1 MVIASNQ
8 RKTKPLAMDL
18 TYSFLFILLLPLFA
32 FLLFHHLSIKKPT
45 SQGLKPHPL
54 IGHLP
59 HFIKHRHRFLDWIS
73 DVLTS
78 NPSHTMGLQIP
89 FQDYGILTANPL
101 NVEHILKTNFGNY
114 PKGQRSTTF
123 LQDFLGQGIFNS
135 DGEQWRHQRKL
146 ASYEFNKRS
155 LRNFVVDTVQLEIEN
170 RLLPL
175 LRRAEERDE
184 VLDFQDILESFGF
197 DNICKVAFNEDPA
210 CLSIDEEEEKKKSM
224 SKEFKKAFGDAQ
236 SLSMV
241 RFMDVFP
248 FAWRI
253 KKMLNVG
260 SEKKLRK
267 SMSIVHEFAMKII
280 RDRRNNKDHDGDDLL
295 SRFSSEN
302 ENSEEF
308 LRDIVISF
316 VLAGRETTSSAL
328 SWFFW
333 LVSTRP
339 DVEEKIVKEVEE
351 NRARHGNFREGFDY
365 DKLREMQYLHAAV
378 TESMRLYP
386 PVAIDTLACKE
397 DDTLPDGNFV
407 GKGWFVSYSAYAMGR
422 LEEIWGEDWG
432 VFQPERW
439 LEDGV
444 FKPENPFKFPVF
456 HAGPRMCL
464 GKEMAYIQ
472 MKSVAA
478 SVLEE
483 FKVEVLLEKG
493 RSPEHVLSM
502 TLRMRDG
509 LPVQVKRRERS

>member
-1 MVIASNQ
+1 
-8 RKTKPLAMDL
+8 
-18 TYSFLFILLLPLFA
+18 
-32 FLLFHHLSIKKPT
+32 
-45 SQGLKPHPL
+45 
-54 IGHLP
+54 
-59 HFIKHRHRFLDWIS
+59 
-73 DVLTS
+73 
-78 NPSHTMGLQIP
+78 MGFQTP
-89 FQDYGILTANPL
+89 FQDYGIITANPL
-101 NVEHILKTNFGNY
+101 NVEHILKTNFENY

-123 LQDFLGQGIFNS
+123 LKDFLGQGIFNS

-146 ASYEFNKRS
+146 ASHEFNKRS
-155 LRNFVVDTVQLEIEN
+155 LRNFVVNTVQWEIEN

-184 VLDFQDILESFGF
+184 VLDLQDILECFGF

-210 CLSIDEEEEKKKSM
+210 CLGTKEEEEKSM

-248 FAWRI
+248 YTWRI
-253 KKMLNVG
+253 KKVFDVG
-260 SEKKLRK
+260 SERKLRE
-267 SMSIVHEFAMKII
+267 SMSVVHEFATKII
-280 RDRRNNKDHDGDDLL
+280 RERREKPVGMLCGGEDLL
-295 SRFSSEN
+295 SRFASEK

-339 DVEEKIVKEVEE
+339 DVEVKIVKEVEE
-351 NRARHGNFREGFDY
+351 VRARYQNSGESFGFDE
-365 DKLREMQYLHAAV
+365 LREMQYLHAAV

-386 PVAIDTLACKE
+386 PVALDTLACRE
-397 DDTLPDGNFV
+397 DDTLPDGSFV
-407 GKGWFVSYSAYAMGR
+407 GKGWFVTYSAYAMGR
-422 LEEIWGEDWG
+422 MEEIWGKDWG
-432 VFQPERW
+432 EFRPERW

-444 FKPENPFKFPVF
+444 FRPESPIRFPVF

-472 MKSVAA
+472 MKSVVA
-478 SVLEE
+478 SVLEQ
-483 FKVEVLLEKG
+483 FSVDVLLKG
-493 RSPEHVLSM
+493 RTPEQVLSM
-502 TLRMRDG
+502 TLRMKDG
-509 LPVQVKRRERS
+509 LPVQVKKRERLTV